1 MCYVCVSLLPSPC
14 PFSPPVSAESMDREE
29 EDRSAPGWAPAAP
42 LADWVVLGREERGE
56 RKEEEGGGEGGYL
69 AAD

>member
-42 LADWVVLGREERGE
+42 LADWVVLGRE
-56 RKEEEGGGEGGYL
+56 GG
-69 AAD
+69 D